1 MIFYGNQFILCF
13 YKKHDLAFTARLKFL
28 LPIFTL
34 GVTAFY
40 KIFSHIPV
48 AMVDLGA
55 IQKKLVELFP
65 KLDEDVLAFMLSPRN
80 TIDYG

>member
-1 MIFYGNQFILCF
+1 
-13 YKKHDLAFTARLKFL
+13 
-28 LPIFTL
+28 
-34 GVTAFY
+34 
-40 KIFSHIPV
+40 
-48 AMVDLGA
+48 MVDLGA